1 MKSIVDY
8 ISKSFLSLD
17 LLTKEQ
23 SAIENLSG
31 LILSTLAKNNQI
43 FVCGNGGSSAQA
55 AHFAGEL
62 IATFEKKKRRGFK
75 IFDLHSCI
83 PALTAWSNDFDYGTF
98 LERQIN
104 NQGKKND
111 LLIILSTSGGS
122 EINDHSINLIKAAKI
137 AKKKKIKIIS
147 LLGNNGGD
155 IKKYSDYFVNIAM
168 NSTPHIQDAH
178 MIILHYFCK
187 KIDLFFK

>member
-1 MKSIVDY
+1 MKTIIDY
-8 ISKSFLSLD
+8 IAQSYFSLD
-17 LLTKEQ
+17 LLVKKNKD
-23 SAIENLSG
+23 IEKLSS

-62 IATFEKKKRRGFK
+62 IATFEKKNRRGFK

-83 PALTAWSNDFDYGTF
+83 PALTAWSNDFKYHTF
-98 LERQIN
+98 LGRLIKN
-104 NQGKKND
+104 LGKKND
-111 LLIILSTSGGS
+111 LLVILSTSGGS
-122 EINDHSINLIKAAKI
+122 EINKHSTNLIEAAKI
-137 AKKKKIKIIS
+137 AKKNKIKVIS

-155 IKKYSDYFVNIAM
+155 IKKYSDYFVSVGSD
-168 NSTPHIQDAH
+168 STPHLQDAH
-178 MIILHYFCK
+178 MIVLHYFSK

>member
-1 MKSIVDY
+1 MKTIIDY
-8 ISKSFLSLD
+8 ISQSYLSLD
-17 LLTKEQ
+17 LLKKGE
-23 SAIENLSG
+23 SEIEKLSR
-31 LILSTLAKNNQI
+31 LILLTLAKNNQI
-43 FVCGNGGSSAQA
+43 FICGNGGSSAQA
-55 AHFAGEL
+55 AHFSGEL

-122 EINDHSINLIKAAKI
+122 EKKDHSINLIKAAKI
-137 AKKKKIKIIS
+137 ANKKKIKIIS

-155 IKKYSDYFVNIAM
+155 IKKYSDYFVNIRM

>member
-23 SAIENLSG
+23 NAIERLSG

-83 PALTAWSNDFDYGTF
+83 PALTAWSNDFNFNTF

-104 NQGKKND
+104 NQGQKND

-122 EINDHSINLIKAAKI
+122 EKNKHSINLIQAAKT
-137 AKKKKIKIIS
+137 AKKKKIKVIS

-155 IKKYSDYFVNIAM
+155 IKKYSDFFVNIRI
-168 NSTPHIQDAH
+168 NSTPHVQDAH
-178 MIILHYFCK
+178 MKILHYFCK